1 MQFICDFHVH
11 SKYSR
16 ATSKEM
22 DLENL
27 EKWAAIKGISVI
39 GTGDFTHPAWFKEL
53 SAKLEPAESGL
64 YKLKNAG
71 GKSAVRFILTA
82 EISSIYS
89 KGGKTRRVH
98 NLIFSPSLE
107 IAGKINERLGA
118 IGNLKSDGRPILGL
132 GAKELAEIVFGVS
145 GDCLVVPAHV
155 WTPWFSVFGSMSGFD
170 SLEECFEELAPKI
183 HAIETGLSSDP
194 AMNWRV
200 SGLDRLTLI
209 SNSDSHSPAKIG
221 REANIFELESL
232 SYPNIAAAL
241 KKSSTKNKLV
251 KTIEFFPE
259 EGKYHHDGHAACG
272 VNFSPAETKK
282 HKGICPK
289 CGKSLV
295 IGVLNRVGVLANR
308 PAYAKASA
316 GKEIGKKPAGA
327 TDFVR
332 LIPLEEIIAGAL
344 DFGVSSKAVQKQYF
358 NLIEKLGNEFE
369 ILLDAP
375 IGKIAEAS
383 LPLIAEGVKRV
394 REGKIKITPGFDGV
408 YGKINIFSKRW

>member
-1 MQFICDFHVH
+1 MSFICDFHIH

-22 DLENL
+22 NLENL

-39 GTGDFTHPAWFKEL
+39 GTGDFTHPAWFSEL
-53 SAKLEPAESGL
+53 KKKLAQTENGL
-64 YKLKNAG
+64 YVLKTQNT
-71 GKSAVRFILTA
+71 KTKTQSANFKTRFILSA

-98 NLIFSPSLE
+98 NLIFAPSLE

-132 GAKELAEIVFGVS
+132 GAKELAEIVFDIS
-145 GDCLVVPAHV
+145 EDCLLVPAHV

-183 HAIETGLSSDP
+183 YAIETGLSSDP
-194 AMNWRV
+194 AMNRRV

-241 KKSSTKNKLV
+241 KKSSSKNKLV

-259 EGKYHHDGHAACG
+259 EGKYYHDGHAACG
-272 VNFSPAETKK
+272 VNFSPAETKR

-289 CGKSLV
+289 CGKPLV
-295 IGVLNRVGVLANR
+295 IGVLSRVEALAD
-308 PAYAKASA
+308 
-316 GKEIGKKPAGA
+316 KPKREKPEKVA
-327 TDFVR
+327 DFVR

-344 DFGVSSKAVQKQYF
+344 GFGVSSKAVQKQYF

-369 ILLDAP
+369 ILLNAP
-375 IGKIAEAS
+375 IGKIAEVS

-394 REGKIKITPGFDGV
+394 REGTIKITPGFDGV
-408 YGKINIFSKRW
+408 YGKINIFSKR